1 MRLRLQTWGL
11 LLTSS
16 TVGTDLV
23 FILYGE
29 TNTGKSGEIA
39 ILRSLAGQ
47 GNYEALP
54 LNALADEFS
63 LVSLETVMAN
73 LPDDSGITK
82 ETTGSK
88 LLGHLKTMISFGPVT
103 VNPKG
108 KNWRKIV
115 PRCRMWFP
123 TNDLPEIPATSNEL
137 YSRVL
142 VIPFDVHVGTKREQ
156 KKQNFYETLIRENS
170 LIIRRMALGGL
181 LDYLESGDNL

>member
-1 MRLRLQTWGL
+1 M
-11 LLTSS
+11 
-16 TVGTDLV
+16 V

-108 KNWRKIV
+108 KN
-115 PRCRMWFP
+115 
-123 TNDLPEIPATSNEL
+123 
-137 YSRVL
+137 
-142 VIPFDVHVGTKREQ
+142 
-156 KKQNFYETLIRENS
+156 
-170 LIIRRMALGGL
+170 
-181 LDYLESGDNL
+181 